1 MVATKTETK
10 NYGDAIRLYFDN
22 KEEYEMW
29 LQKFKEMAE
38 SDTTDEDTKKSILFV
53 IEKIE
58 KRMNETPFENNATLG
73 KVDSLVFMSEVSMI
87 VTIFMK
93 LVLQLSEV
101 TKLYKDSEEIVTK
114 ILDGNR

>member
-1 MVATKTETK
+1 MIATKTETK

-22 KEEYEMW
+22 KEEYETW
-29 LQKFKEMAE
+29 LKKLDEIAE
-38 SDTTDEDTKKSILFV
+38 SDTTSDDIKKSIKFL

-58 KRMNETPFENNATLG
+58 KRKNETPFENNVKLG
-73 KVDSLVFMSEVSMI
+73 EIDSLIFMSEVSTL
-87 VTIFMK
+87 VTVFMK
-93 LVLQLSEV
+93 LVLQLNTV